1 MKQGRRT
8 AFILAAGLGTRLKE
22 LTANTPKAL
31 VSINNVPLLE
41 VLLEILIKQDFN
53 HIVINIHHFGEQI
66 IEYFYKKDLF
76 TRGECF
82 RLAQVSTSLEMT
94 GDNLSFRLKRS
105 VMEKSSSEEVLIEIS
120 DERPLLMDTGG
131 AILQALPYFAQ
142 SEAVLVHNVDVLTN
156 VGLKGFYDGFCISDD
171 AAWLLTQER
180 NSKRKLVFDNQDNFL
195 GRFNNDTNEY
205 DGNGALPN
213 HCKLLSFSGIHIF
226 KPQFFKDFEVKP
238 CYIFKL
244 YQKIAENHRVT
255 SKLIY
260 PDYWFDLGTQ
270 EQLKNAELWLS
281 SKR

>member
-1 MKQGRRT
+1 MKRNRRT

-31 VSINNVPLLE
+31 VSIHKKPLLK
-41 VLLEILIKQDFN
+41 VLLEELIKQDFN

-66 IEYFYKKDLF
+66 
-76 TRGECF
+76 
-82 RLAQVSTSLEMT
+82 
-94 GDNLSFRLKRS
+94 
-105 VMEKSSSEEVLIEIS
+105 MEFLRTNDYPNVDIEIS

-142 SEAVLVHNVDVLTN
+142 SEAVLVHNVDVLTD
-156 VGLKGFYDGFCISDD
+156 VDLKGFYDNFCRSDD

-180 NSKRKLVFDNQDNFL
+180 NSKRKLVFDNHDNFL
-195 GRFNNDTNEY
+195 GRFNNETDEY
-205 DGNGALPN
+205 DGDGALPN
-213 HCKLLSFSGIHIF
+213 DCKLLSFSGIHLF
-226 KPQFFKDFEVKP
+226 KPEYFKDFEVKP
-238 CYIFKL
+238 CYVFGL

-281 SKR
+281 SRR

>member
-1 MKQGRRT
+1 MKRNKRT

-41 VLLEILIKQDFN
+41 VLIEELIKQDFN
-53 HIVINIHHFGEQI
+53 HIVVNIHHFGEKI
-66 IEYFYKKDLF
+66 IDYLGDF
-76 TRGECF
+76 
-82 RLAQVSTSLEMT
+82 STSL
-94 GDNLSFRLKRS
+94 RS
-105 VMEKSSSEEVLIEIS
+105 GRNDVNIEIS

-156 VGLKGFYDGFCISDD
+156 VDLKGFYDDFRKSGD

-180 NSKRKLVFDNQDNFL
+180 NSKRKLVFDDQDNFL
-195 GRFNNDTNEY
+195 GRFNNDTNDF
-205 DGNGALPN
+205 DGDGALPN
-213 HCKLLSFSGIHIF
+213 SCKLLSFSGIHLF
-226 KPQFFKDFEVKP
+226 KPEYFKEFEVKP
-238 CYIFKL
+238 CYIFGL
-244 YQKIAENHRVT
+244 YQKIAVNHKVT
-255 SKLIY
+255 SKLIH

>member
-1 MKQGRRT
+1 MKQNRRT

-31 VSINNVPLLE
+31 VSINNMPLLE
-41 VLLEILIKQDFN
+41 VLLKELIRQDFN

-66 IEYFYKKDLF
+66 IEYLSKKDF
-76 TRGECF
+76 
-82 RLAQVSTSLEMT
+82 STTLEMT
-94 GDNLSFRLKRS
+94 PSPSFRLKRS
-105 VMEKSSSEEVLIEIS
+105 GAETRAKRELSPLVKKSPADVIIEIS

-156 VGLKGFYDGFCISDD
+156 VDLKGLYDDFCKSDD

-180 NSKRKLVFDNQDNFL
+180 NSKRKLVFDNNDNFL
-195 GRFNNDTNEY
+195 GRFNNETNDY
-205 DGNGALPN
+205 DGKDDIPN
-213 HCKLLSFSGIHIF
+213 DCKLLSFSGIHLF
-226 KPQFFKDFEVKP
+226 KPQYFKDFEVKP

-244 YQKIAENHRVT
+244 YQQIAENHKVT
-255 SKLIY
+255 SKLIH

-270 EQLKNAELWLS
+270 EQLKKAELWLS

>member
-1 MKQGRRT
+1 MKRNRRT

-31 VSINNVPLLE
+31 VSINKKPLLK
-41 VLLEILIKQDFN
+41 VLLEEFIKQDFN

-66 IEYFYKKDLF
+66 IEFLRTNDYPNVD
-76 TRGECF
+76 
-82 RLAQVSTSLEMT
+82 
-94 GDNLSFRLKRS
+94 
-105 VMEKSSSEEVLIEIS
+105 IEIS

-142 SEAVLVHNVDVLTN
+142 SEAVLVHNVDVLTD
-156 VGLKGFYDGFCISDD
+156 VDLKGFYDNFCRSDD

-180 NSKRKLVFDNQDNFL
+180 NNKRKLVFDNHDNFL
-195 GRFNNDTNEY
+195 GRFNNETDEY
-205 DGNGALPN
+205 DGDGALPN
-213 HCKLLSFSGIHIF
+213 DCKLLSFSGIHLF
-226 KPQFFKDFEVKP
+226 KPEYFKDFEVKP
-238 CYIFKL
+238 CYVFGL
-244 YQKIAENHRVT
+244 YQKIAENHRVA

-281 SKR
+281 SRR

>member
-1 MKQGRRT
+1 MKRNRRT

-31 VSINNVPLLE
+31 VSIHKKPLLK
-41 VLLEILIKQDFN
+41 VLLEELIKQDFN

-66 IEYFYKKDLF
+66 IEFLRTNNYPNVD
-76 TRGECF
+76 
-82 RLAQVSTSLEMT
+82 
-94 GDNLSFRLKRS
+94 
-105 VMEKSSSEEVLIEIS
+105 IEIS

-142 SEAVLVHNVDVLTN
+142 SEAVLVHNVDVLTD
-156 VGLKGFYDGFCISDD
+156 VDLKGFYDNFCRSDD

-180 NSKRKLVFDNQDNFL
+180 NSKRKLVFDNHDNFL
-195 GRFNNDTNEY
+195 GRFNNETDEY
-205 DGNGALPN
+205 DGDGALPN
-213 HCKLLSFSGIHIF
+213 DCKLLSFSGIHLF
-226 KPQFFKDFEVKP
+226 KPEYFKDFEVKP
-238 CYIFKL
+238 CYVFGL
-244 YQKIAENHRVT
+244 YQKIAENHRVA

-281 SKR
+281 SRR

>member
-1 MKQGRRT
+1 MMRNRRT

-31 VSINNVPLLE
+31 VSINNMPLLE
-41 VLLEILIKQDFN
+41 VLIKELIKQDFN

-66 IEYFYKKDLF
+66 IEYLKGRND
-76 TRGECF
+76 
-82 RLAQVSTSLEMT
+82 VS
-94 GDNLSFRLKRS
+94 
-105 VMEKSSSEEVLIEIS
+105 IEIS

-131 AILQALPYFAQ
+131 AILKALPYFAQ

-156 VGLKGFYDGFCISDD
+156 VDLKGFYDDFCKSDD

-180 NSKRKLVFDNQDNFL
+180 NSKRKLVFDNNDNFL
-195 GRFNNDTNEY
+195 GRFNNETNDY
-205 DGNGALPN
+205 DGKGNMPYD
-213 HCKLLSFSGIHIF
+213 CKLLSFSGIHLF
-226 KPQFFKDFEVKP
+226 KPQYFKDFEVKP
-238 CYIFKL
+238 CYVFGL

-260 PDYWFDLGTQ
+260 PEYWFDLGTQ

>member
-1 MKQGRRT
+1 MKRNRRT

-31 VSINNVPLLE
+31 VSINKKPLLK
-41 VLLEILIKQDFN
+41 VLLEELIKQDFN

-66 IEYFYKKDLF
+66 IEFLRTNNYPNVD
-76 TRGECF
+76 
-82 RLAQVSTSLEMT
+82 
-94 GDNLSFRLKRS
+94 
-105 VMEKSSSEEVLIEIS
+105 IEIS

-142 SEAVLVHNVDVLTN
+142 SEAVLVHNVDVLTD
-156 VGLKGFYDGFCISDD
+156 VDLKGFYDNFCRSDD
-171 AAWLLTQER
+171 AAWLMTQER
-180 NSKRKLVFDNQDNFL
+180 NSKRKLVFDNHDNFL
-195 GRFNNDTNEY
+195 GRFNNETDEY
-205 DGNGALPN
+205 DGDGALPN
-213 HCKLLSFSGIHIF
+213 DCKLLSFSGIHLF
-226 KPQFFKDFEVKP
+226 KPEYFKDFEVKP
-238 CYIFKL
+238 CYVFGL

-281 SKR
+281 SRR